1 MSTEGEAGEAAPIPA
16 LIARSPLEALWNRDR
31 NGEDEYDEHGE
42 AAGEPVLRERAS
54 GDPLHEIEIRVGEN
68 TGELA
73 IATEHDIV

>member
-31 NGEDEYDEHGE
+31 NGEDEYDE
-42 AAGEPVLRERAS
+42 AAGEPVLRARAS